1 MKKYWPLHISPVAG
15 GVMILAAMMV
25 GVVMIPA
32 AMSAAMSNAA
42 DAHPGRSLVGAW
54 YFQAPAPF
62 APHLATFHDD
72 GTMEVMFPDAAEADR
87 SASMGAGAWKRL
99 SGNKFKGTF
108 YEINATRATNQFES
122 NLVVT
127 FDVQVTGNTFTGT
140 AVARYLDAAGNL
152 LDGPFDGPL
161 TGTRI
166 EA

>member
-1 MKKYWPLHISPVAG
+1 MKKFIFPTLYG
-15 GVMILAAMMV
+15 ILAA
-25 GVVMIPA
+25 VVIWTTA
-32 AMSAAMSNAA
+32 SVATAE
-42 DAHPGRSLVGAW
+42 AHPGHNLVGAW

-62 APHLATFHDD
+62 APHLATFHSD

-87 SASMGAGAWKRL
+87 SASMGAGAWKRV
-99 SGNKFKGTF
+99 SGNTFRGTF

-127 FDVQVTGNTFTGT
+127 FTVQVTGDTFTGT
-140 AVARYLDAAGNL
+140 ASARYLDADGNL
-152 LDGPFDGPL
+152 LEGPFDGPL